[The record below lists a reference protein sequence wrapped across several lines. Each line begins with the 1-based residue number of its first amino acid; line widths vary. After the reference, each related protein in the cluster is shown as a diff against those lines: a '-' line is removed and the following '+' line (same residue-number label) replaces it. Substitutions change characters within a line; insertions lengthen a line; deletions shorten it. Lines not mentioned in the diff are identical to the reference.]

1 MVTGSSQG
9 IGRAYALELA
19 SRGLNVALVA
29 RSKERLEAVAA
40 EVRGHGVEARV
51 VVVDFTHTAAAET
64 AVSEL
69 ARAGV
74 ADIGVLV
81 NNVGMMGPHFLPFLE
96 LEAAAA
102 RDMVTVNCVAA
113 TVLTHS
119 LLPAMLARGRGA
131 VVNIVSSTSFYV
143 IIYFCNLYVRF
154 TDIKLCPGD
163 ALLRGVRGHEALH
176 VCLHCGAAGG
186 AGAGLGRGDP
196 GGGPRPGGH
205 QHGQEPH
212 PHLQGEGHIRREC
225 CCLNVIPSDGGSPAR
240 VVGGRQPPLPG
251 LD

>member
-40 EVRGHGVEARV
+40 EVRSHGVEARV
-51 VVVDFTHTAAAET
+51 IVVDFTHTAAAET
-64 AVSEL
+64 AVTEL

-102 RDMVTVNCVAA
+102 RDMVTVNCTSA

-131 VVNIVSSTSFYV
+131 IVNIVSSTSFYV
-143 IIYFCNLYVRF
+143 TIY
-154 TDIKLCPGD
+154 
-163 ALLRGVRGHEALH
+163 
-176 VCLHCGAAGG
+176 
-186 AGAGLGRGDP
+186 
-196 GGGPRPGGH
+196 
-205 QHGQEPH
+205 
-212 PHLQGEGHIRREC
+212 HLI
-225 CCLNVIPSDGGSPAR
+225 
-240 VVGGRQPPLPG
+240 
-251 LD
+251 

>member
-40 EVRGHGVEARV
+40 EVRSHGVEARV
-51 VVVDFTHTAAAET
+51 IVVDFTDTAAET

-102 RDMVTVNCVAA
+102 RDMVTVNCTSA

-131 VVNIVSSTSFYV
+131 IVNIVSSTSFYV
-143 IIYFCNLYVRF
+143 TIY
-154 TDIKLCPGD
+154 
-163 ALLRGVRGHEALH
+163 
-176 VCLHCGAAGG
+176 
-186 AGAGLGRGDP
+186 
-196 GGGPRPGGH
+196 
-205 QHGQEPH
+205 
-212 PHLQGEGHIRREC
+212 HLI
-225 CCLNVIPSDGGSPAR
+225 
-240 VVGGRQPPLPG
+240 
-251 LD
+251 

>member
-40 EVRGHGVEARV
+40 EVRSHGVEARV
-51 VVVDFTHTAAAET
+51 IVVDFTNTAAAET
-64 AVSEL
+64 AVAEL

-102 RDMVTVNCVAA
+102 RDMVTVNCTSA

-131 VVNIVSSTSFYV
+131 IVNIVSSTSFYV
-143 IIYFCNLYVRF
+143 TIYRL
-154 TDIKLCPGD
+154 I
-163 ALLRGVRGHEALH
+163 
-176 VCLHCGAAGG
+176 
-186 AGAGLGRGDP
+186 
-196 GGGPRPGGH
+196 
-205 QHGQEPH
+205 
-212 PHLQGEGHIRREC
+212 
-225 CCLNVIPSDGGSPAR
+225 
-240 VVGGRQPPLPG
+240 
-251 LD
+251 

>member
-40 EVRGHGVEARV
+40 EGRSHGVEARV
-51 VVVDFTHTAAAET
+51 IVVDFTDTGAAET
-64 AVSEL
+64 AVAEL

-102 RDMVTVNCVAA
+102 RDMVTVNCTSA

-131 VVNIVSSTSFYV
+131 IVNIVSSTSFYV
-143 IIYFCNLYVRF
+143 TIY
-154 TDIKLCPGD
+154 
-163 ALLRGVRGHEALH
+163 
-176 VCLHCGAAGG
+176 
-186 AGAGLGRGDP
+186 
-196 GGGPRPGGH
+196 
-205 QHGQEPH
+205 
-212 PHLQGEGHIRREC
+212 HLI
-225 CCLNVIPSDGGSPAR
+225 
-240 VVGGRQPPLPG
+240 
-251 LD
+251 

>member
-64 AVSEL
+64 AVAEL

-143 IIYFCNLYVRF
+143 IIYYR
-154 TDIKLCPGD
+154 
-163 ALLRGVRGHEALH
+163 
-176 VCLHCGAAGG
+176 
-186 AGAGLGRGDP
+186 
-196 GGGPRPGGH
+196 
-205 QHGQEPH
+205 
-212 PHLQGEGHIRREC
+212 
-225 CCLNVIPSDGGSPAR
+225 
-240 VVGGRQPPLPG
+240 
-251 LD
+251 